1 MVLGCL
7 HICKCHRTC
16 LKYGAVLDI
25 GHYRRAEI
33 QLLFEVVFFS
43 AVELSV
49 LFAGFIA
56 AGVPQVD
63 SLTTFY

>member
-1 MVLGCL
+1 M
-7 HICKCHRTC
+7 C